1 MKKQN
6 QLTIRMLRGVML
18 LMTLLLVPIG
28 ALAEDFDLWVS
39 GQQVTNDNLTAI
51 CSDQVASGSITF
63 DGDHTLTFTNVPW
76 NSFNSS
82 YPFIQTSMDLTIH
95 LVGIS
100 QPDMGNVL
108 IQRMDGDNETH
119 TLTFTTDPDNP
130 GMFLVRG
137 GSLSHEGF
145 TVVYENG
152 LAENPSGYYAEAG
165 GNYPYAWIAQT
176 FLGGAGTSES
186 PYLIKSAAD
195 LKLFSDHF
203 NEGAIDASASV
214 QLYNDINCEEMEDFA
229 PIGDYNNSFAGTFD
243 GNNKVISNL
252 TATDISGEEIGLF
265 RYLATNGT
273 IQNLTLDNFT
283 LSGGSSS
290 SNKIGAFVAVMNGGT
305 ISNCQLSNSSISC
318 LQNTQNP
325 TVGGIVGQ
333 LLAGSVTDCIVDG
346 SSIKAQT
353 SDEWAS
359 GANANAGGIVGAL
372 TGGTVSGCQV
382 KGATTVLAD
391 YADYGSAAAG
401 AIVANNNGGTL
412 ANNTYEYTVTV
423 TEKSTAKSGYEQR
436 GIGGTTYNSE
446 TEADESIPDI
456 TTNNGAVMYTQKLTI
471 VGLGDNCGIEGV
483 DGYEPLADPEN
494 HIYYFAPGQETAVYL
509 YPDETYEVSVALTY
523 SETSTTIN
531 KDAEEDS
538 YKFTMPDAEATL
550 NVTLTAKQSIWIG
563 GIEVNE
569 GVFPDVTG
577 AAYDAATNTL
587 TLTDF
592 EFTQETGNAIEFG
605 IEGLKVHLVG
615 ENTITCHDQSGAAFK
630 SLVADN
636 TITFSAEDDESRL
649 TMATLTP
656 YSNLTASYNGKLVY
670 IADGDYKYVM
680 PIEAPYLGVSDG
692 ILMMNAELLP
702 EGAQCFYAIDYADET
717 LTDVELTAATSV
729 EGSFQGPEIL
739 GPCTVTSYMKAG
751 TAQSSTVT
759 GKYFGFAQTAVRA
772 TVGTEGVK
780 IPAVIPAIAE
790 ADGLTVSCFSDE
802 DVVTISDGM
811 IVPGSTIG
819 TTTVSG
825 NLQTGTTAP
834 SYEILNTDGVL
845 EDVEVY
851 VVPAA
856 PTFDS
861 GTGNYEIAQL
871 VEISNPNTLEGYTTK
886 IFYQIDNGDITEYT
900 EDTKPYISQSAK
912 LLAWIDVY
920 DGNDGL
926 LADLRSDSTEAT
938 YTIAENYNLY
948 VGGVLVHEWNKD
960 DIFGE
965 DDGEGVTAMYD
976 PETTTLTL
984 NGATIATES
993 GNGIDSYVDELTIH
1007 LVGNSTMNH
1016 QIWMSNGVKKLKFTT
1031 SDETPGKLTF
1041 ASDVTKPYEASGV
1054 TSWSKATYQNGL
1066 TLRRN
1071 ADNAYIIALDMPNPQ
1086 LTNSTDKL
1094 YYPDATFALAIESD
1108 NADSFDIY
1116 YSIGTGEAT
1125 KYTEP
1130 FTIEGTSNATIY
1142 TYSIYRQYATDGD
1155 YKSNTHSYLIRRVDK
1170 PTFTPAGGTYDEA
1183 QTVKLENLPENIS
1196 ANTYPQV
1203 WYYLGENKT
1212 DSIQYT
1218 AANQEITV
1226 ESSTKVCVY
1235 VLDEDSGKVYKSE
1248 AVESQY
1254 VIRQSAELSFVNGED
1269 EPVSAV
1275 SYTIGKAE
1283 APTLP
1288 ELQNI
1293 HEMEVAYSSSNTAVA
1308 TVNATTGEV
1317 TIKGVGET
1325 TISASSEATDV
1336 YVAGSASYTLTVYK
1350 NLSHESIS
1358 VTVADATYT
1367 GEEVTPEVTVMDG
1380 ETDIT
1385 EMVTIAYSNNVNV
1398 GSDALVTITPSIT
1411 LPTNYYVGSATQTF
1425 TIMNRT
1431 LQVGED
1437 VTFGDGQTWATFY
1450 TTAETLELPEGIN
1463 AYVVTAINGTA
1474 LTLQAISQ
1482 VPKNVPVLLEQS
1494 ETQAETNDSYDM
1506 NLLRGTSA
1514 TTSVTSISSG
1524 TVYVLYKNNFVKSTS
1539 GSIPAGRA
1547 YLVLEGTSVA
1557 GAPSM
1562 LFFGDETL
1570 GIRLAGLDQV
1580 ADDAVWYTLEG
1591 RKLQGKPTKK
1601 GLYILN
1607 GKKIVVK

>member
-1 MKKQN
+1 M
-6 QLTIRMLRGVML
+6 
-18 LMTLLLVPIG
+18 
-28 ALAEDFDLWVS
+28 
-39 GQQVTNDNLTAI
+39 QVTDANALNVLG
-51 CSDQVASGSITF
+51 DQETPTVVF
-63 DGDHTLTFTNVPW
+63 DATTNTLTFTNVPW

-333 LLAGSVTDCIVDG
+333 LFAGSVTDCIVDG

-353 SDEWAS
+353 SDEGAS

-372 TGGTVSGCQV
+372 TGDTISGCQV
-382 KGATTVLAD
+382 KGATAVLAD
-391 YADYGSAAAG
+391 YADHGSAAAG

-483 DGYEPLADPEN
+483 GGYEPLADPEN
-494 HIYYFAPGQETAVYL
+494 HIYYFAPGQETTFYL
-509 YPDETYEVSVALTY
+509 YPDATYEASVALTY
-523 SETSTTIN
+523 SETSTTIS

-538 YKFTMPDAEATL
+538 YKFTMPDVEATL

-563 GIEVNE
+563 GIEVEVSE
-569 GVFPDVTG
+569 GVFPDVEG
-577 AAYDAATNTL
+577 AAYDAETNTL

-592 EFTQETGNAIEFG
+592 EFTQREGAAIEFG

-670 IADGDYKYVM
+670 IANGDYKYVM

-717 LTDVELTAATSV
+717 LTDVDMTEATAV
-729 EGSFQGPEIL
+729 ESFFEGPEIL

-751 TAQSSTVT
+751 TAQSSTAT
-759 GKYFGFAQTAVRA
+759 GKYFGFATSELNVPL
-772 TVGTEGVK
+772 GTSEVDL
-780 IPAVIPAIAE
+780 PAIVPAMGDDVE
-790 ADGLTVSCFSDE
+790 VGYEGNVSEGKINLSNTTIGKNATQVMASFSSLLDVMPFTILNDYANLTVNVLPPAPTIVFDE
-802 DVVTISDGM
+802 TKE
-811 IVPGSTIG
+811 
-819 TTTVSG
+819 
-825 NLQTGTTAP
+825 
-834 SYEILNTDGVL
+834 YLNTD
-845 EDVEVY
+845 
-851 VVPAA
+851 VV
-856 PTFDS
+856 
-861 GTGNYEIAQL
+861 
-871 VEISNPNTLEGYTTK
+871 
-886 IFYQIDNGDITEYT
+886 
-900 EDTKPYISQSAK
+900 
-912 LLAWIDVY
+912 
-920 DGNDGL
+920 
-926 LADLRSDSTEAT
+926 
-938 YTIAENYNLY
+938 
-948 VGGVLVHEWNKD
+948 
-960 DIFGE
+960 
-965 DDGEGVTAMYD
+965 
-976 PETTTLTL
+976 
-984 NGATIATES
+984 
-993 GNGIDSYVDELTIH
+993 
-1007 LVGNSTMNH
+1007 
-1016 QIWMSNGVKKLKFTT
+1016 
-1031 SDETPGKLTF
+1031 
-1041 ASDVTKPYEASGV
+1041 
-1054 TSWSKATYQNGL
+1054 
-1066 TLRRN
+1066 
-1071 ADNAYIIALDMPNPQ
+1071 
-1086 LTNSTDKL
+1086 
-1094 YYPDATFALAIESD
+1094 
-1108 NADSFDIY
+1108 
-1116 YSIGTGEAT
+1116 SI
-1125 KYTEP
+1125 
-1130 FTIEGTSNATIY
+1130 
-1142 TYSIYRQYATDGD
+1142 
-1155 YKSNTHSYLIRRVDK
+1155 
-1170 PTFTPAGGTYDEA
+1170 
-1183 QTVKLENLPENIS
+1183 
-1196 ANTYPQV
+1196 
-1203 WYYLGENKT
+1203 
-1212 DSIQYT
+1212 
-1218 AANQEITV
+1218 
-1226 ESSTKVCVY
+1226 
-1235 VLDEDSGKVYKSE
+1235 
-1248 AVESQY
+1248 
-1254 VIRQSAELSFVNGED
+1254 
-1269 EPVSAV
+1269 
-1275 SYTIGKAE
+1275 
-1283 APTLP
+1283 TLP
-1288 ELQNI
+1288 ETLAEYENAVI
-1293 HEMEVAYSSSNTAVA
+1293 MYSWVEDCPDGNG
-1308 TVNATTGEV
+1308 TTY
-1317 TIKGVGET
+1317 
-1325 TISASSEATDV
+1325 TDNSKV
-1336 YVAGSASYTLTVYK
+1336 TLTAGTGTLYAWVRYNSGTSADDALYSERVSQVFTVK
-1350 NLSHESIS
+1350 TDINTVS
-1358 VTVADATYT
+1358 VGDFSQTATYT
-1367 GEEVTPEVTVMDG
+1367 GSAIVPKITVYDSEKTQNVLDAANYELTFQQMVDDEPVDVEEMVNVGTYIITLVGKDTYGSSMVIAEAFEVTKANPVVTAPTAVADLTYNGENQTLVEAGTTSTGTTMMYKLGANEPYTETLPVGKNAGNYIVYYMVSGGDNYNNFESETTVQVTIAKKVLTEDMVTLSAETFAYNGETQKPAVTVSDGEALKVDDYTVTNEGGTEVGTYEVTV
-1380 ETDIT
+1380 TAT
-1385 EMVTIAYSNNVNV
+1385 EGGNYTGSVTK
-1398 GSDALVTITPSIT
+1398 
-1411 LPTNYYVGSATQTF
+1411 TF
-1425 TIMNRT
+1425 TIDNRT
-1431 LQVGED
+1431 LEVGKD
-1437 VTFGDGQTWATFY
+1437 VTFADGQTWASLY
-1450 TTAETLELPEGIN
+1450 ITTESLNLPEGIM
-1463 AYVVTAINGTA
+1463 AYIVTGVSSTTATLKAINY
-1474 LTLQAISQ
+1474 
-1482 VPKNVPVLLEQS
+1482 VPKNVPVFLENNS
-1494 ETQAETNDSYDM
+1494 EMTTDNTSADG
-1506 NLLRGTSA
+1506 NLLSGTHEDTAVSG
-1514 TTSVTSISSG
+1514 ING
-1524 TVYVLYKNNFVKSTS
+1524 TVYGLHNNKLIKVTS

-1547 YLVLEGTSVA
+1547 YLVTGVVA
-1557 GAPSM
+1557 GAPQL
-1562 LFFGDETL
+1562 LFDFGNGVTGISNMMAETE
-1570 GIRLAGLDQV
+1570 D
-1580 ADDAVWYTLEG
+1580 ADGEGWYTVDG
-1591 RKLQGKPTKK
+1591 RKLQQKPAQK
-1601 GLYILN
+1601 GLYIKN
-1607 GKKIVVK
+1607 GRKVVINKK

>member
-1 MKKQN
+1 MKKRN

-18 LMTLLLVPIG
+18 LMTMLLVPIG
-28 ALAEDFDLWVS
+28 ALAEDYDLWVS
-39 GQQVTNDNLTAI
+39 GQQVTDDNLTAI
-51 CSDQVASGSITF
+51 CSDQGASGSITF

-333 LLAGSVTDCIVDG
+333 LFAGSVTDCIVDG

-353 SDEWAS
+353 LDEWAS

-372 TGGTVSGCQV
+372 TGDTISGCQV
-382 KGATTVLAD
+382 KGATAVLAD

-483 DGYEPLADPEN
+483 GGYEPLADPEN
-494 HIYYFAPGQETAVYL
+494 HIYYFAPGQETTFYL
-509 YPDETYEVSVALTY
+509 YPDATYEASVALTY
-523 SETSTTIN
+523 SETSTTIS

-538 YKFTMPDAEATL
+538 YKFTMPDVAATL

-563 GIEVNE
+563 GIEVSE
-569 GVFPDVTG
+569 GGFPDVKG
-577 AAYDAATNTL
+577 AAYDAETNTL

-592 EFTQETGNAIEFG
+592 EFTQREGAAIEFG

-670 IADGDYKYVM
+670 IAGGDYKYVM

-717 LTDVELTAATSV
+717 LTDVDMTEATAV
-729 EGSFQGPEIL
+729 ESFFEGPEIL

-751 TAQSSTVT
+751 TAQSSTAT
-759 GKYFGFAQTAVRA
+759 GKYFGFATSELNVPL
-772 TVGTEGVK
+772 GTSEVDL
-780 IPAVIPAIAE
+780 PAIVPAMGDDVE
-790 ADGLTVSCFSDE
+790 VEYEGNVSEGKINLSNTTIGKNATQVMASFSSLLDVMPFTILNDYANLTVNVLPPAPTIVFDE
-802 DVVTISDGM
+802 TKE
-811 IVPGSTIG
+811 
-819 TTTVSG
+819 
-825 NLQTGTTAP
+825 
-834 SYEILNTDGVL
+834 YLNTDVVSITMPEVL
-845 EDVEVY
+845 AEDQNARIMYSWVEDCEDGNGSNYTDNSKVTLTAGTGTLY
-851 VVPAA
+851 AWVRYN
-856 PTFDS
+856 S
-861 GTGNYEIAQL
+861 GTSADDALYSERVSQ
-871 VEISNPNTLEGYTTK
+871 VFTVKTDIS
-886 IFYQIDNGDITEYT
+886 
-900 EDTKPYISQSAK
+900 
-912 LLAWIDVY
+912 
-920 DGNDGL
+920 
-926 LADLRSDSTEAT
+926 
-938 YTIAENYNLY
+938 
-948 VGGVLVHEWNKD
+948 
-960 DIFGE
+960 
-965 DDGEGVTAMYD
+965 
-976 PETTTLTL
+976 
-984 NGATIATES
+984 
-993 GNGIDSYVDELTIH
+993 
-1007 LVGNSTMNH
+1007 
-1016 QIWMSNGVKKLKFTT
+1016 
-1031 SDETPGKLTF
+1031 
-1041 ASDVTKPYEASGV
+1041 
-1054 TSWSKATYQNGL
+1054 
-1066 TLRRN
+1066 
-1071 ADNAYIIALDMPNPQ
+1071 NAYIP
-1086 LTNSTDKL
+1086 
-1094 YYPDATFALAIESD
+1094 E
-1108 NADSFDIY
+1108 
-1116 YSIGTGEAT
+1116 
-1125 KYTEP
+1125 
-1130 FTIEGTSNATIY
+1130 FT
-1142 TYSIYRQYATDGD
+1142 
-1155 YKSNTHSYLIRRVDK
+1155 
-1170 PTFTPAGGTYDEA
+1170 
-1183 QTVKLENLPENIS
+1183 
-1196 ANTYPQV
+1196 
-1203 WYYLGENKT
+1203 
-1212 DSIQYT
+1212 
-1218 AANQEITV
+1218 
-1226 ESSTKVCVY
+1226 
-1235 VLDEDSGKVYKSE
+1235 
-1248 AVESQY
+1248 
-1254 VIRQSAELSFVNGED
+1254 
-1269 EPVSAV
+1269 
-1275 SYTIGKAE
+1275 
-1283 APTLP
+1283 
-1288 ELQNI
+1288 
-1293 HEMEVAYSSSNTAVA
+1293 
-1308 TVNATTGEV
+1308 TT
-1317 TIKGVGET
+1317 
-1325 TISASSEATDV
+1325 
-1336 YVAGSASYTLTVYK
+1336 
-1350 NLSHESIS
+1350 
-1358 VTVADATYT
+1358 ATYT
-1367 GEEVTPEVTVMDG
+1367 GSAIVPEVTVYDSEKTMNVLDAASYAFAFQQVVNDKPKDV
-1380 ETDIT
+1380 EA
-1385 EMVTIAYSNNVNV
+1385 MVNAGTYVVSLVGKGAYGGSIVIAEAFEVV
-1398 GSDALVTITPSIT
+1398 QATPTITFAQESYSAVLGEEFSSPATVDNWDVTPWASSDEEVATVSDGVIT
-1411 LPTNYYVGSATQTF
+1411 IVGVGTTTITVFYAGDDNYLSTVSSYQLVVSRALDVAFVGTNLWASYYATENLAVPEGLTAYIVSGVNGTSGVVTVQQVDYIPADNGVLLQREANGAADGYVAAPYDGTTSTFINLLQGSA
-1425 TIMNRT
+1425 
-1431 LQVGED
+1431 
-1437 VTFGDGQTWATFY
+1437 
-1450 TTAETLELPEGIN
+1450 
-1463 AYVVTAINGTA
+1463 
-1474 LTLQAISQ
+1474 
-1482 VPKNVPVLLEQS
+1482 S
-1494 ETQAETNDSYDM
+1494 EVA
-1506 NLLRGTSA
+1506 
-1514 TTSVTSISSG
+1514 VSSLASSP
-1524 TVYVLYKNNFVKSTS
+1524 VYVLYNDKFKRATS
-1539 GSIPAGRA
+1539 GTIPARRA
-1547 YLVLEGTSVA
+1547 FLPLAVAPA
-1557 GAPSM
+1557 GAPQLM
-1562 LFFGDETL
+1562 TL
-1570 GIRLAGLDQV
+1570 SVIDGISTGISTLA
-1580 ADDAVWYTLEG
+1580 ADDNEGSWYTIDGL
-1591 RKLQGKPTKK
+1591 KLSGKPQHK
-1601 GLYILN
+1601 GLYIKN
-1607 GKKIVVK
+1607 GKKVFFNNK